1 MFQLAMPWVL
11 LLLPIPLLVWFLFPR
26 LSAQLPVALKIPF
39 FQDLT
44 RIAEQEKRSVTQQKT
59 LAVFLLIWVLLIIA
73 LANPR
78 WVGEP
83 QPLARVGHNVMM
95 ILDLSPSMAVNDMR
109 WHGRAA
115 TRLSVVKQAAVQFVK
130 NRTNDSVGLI
140 LFGERAYLQTP
151 LTQDH
156 QNVLLRIAE
165 ASAGL
170 AGPSTSIGDALGLA
184 VKHLQQV
191 PKAGRVII
199 LLTDGANN
207 SGVLAPLKAA
217 ELAHDAGIKVYT
229 IGLGAQT
236 DAQSFNGLFLSM
248 NASAELDEDTLKA
261 VAKKTS
267 GRYFRATNLPSLQA
281 IYQAINEMET
291 VTQSDV
297 TVRPQHDYYPWP
309 LGLAWFI
316 LMYVLQ
322 TGCSYRRL
330 LPHMRAP
337 K

>member
-1 MFQLAMPWVL
+1 MFELTMPWVL
-11 LLLPIPLLVWFLFPR
+11 LLLPLPLLVWFLFPR

-39 FQDLT
+39 FKDMT
-44 RIAEQEKRSVTQQKT
+44 RIAEQEKHALTRQTT
-59 LAVFLLIWVLLIIA
+59 LALFLCIWSLLILA

-83 QPLARVGHNVMM
+83 QLLAGEGHNVML

-109 WHGRAA
+109 LHGRTA

-130 NRTNDSVGLI
+130 NRRSDRVGLI

-151 LTQDH
+151 LTYDH
-156 QNVLLRIAE
+156 QNILLRIAD

-170 AGPSTSIGDALGLA
+170 AGQSTSIGDALGLA

-191 PKAGRVII
+191 PETGRVII
-199 LLTDGANN
+199 LLTDGVNN

-236 DAQSFNGLFLSM
+236 DTQSFHGLFLSM
-248 NASAELDEDTLKA
+248 NAAPELDEDTLKSM
-261 VAKKTS
+261 AKKTG
-267 GRYFRATNLPSLQA
+267 GRYFRATNLPSFQA
-281 IYQAINEMET
+281 IYQAINRMET

-297 TVRPQHDYYPWP
+297 TIRPQHDYYPWP
-309 LGLAWFI
+309 LGLGFFI
-316 LMYVLQ
+316 LMYVLKS
-322 TGCSYRRL
+322 GNGFGRL
-330 LPHMRAP
+330 FTRMRTP
-337 K
+337 S